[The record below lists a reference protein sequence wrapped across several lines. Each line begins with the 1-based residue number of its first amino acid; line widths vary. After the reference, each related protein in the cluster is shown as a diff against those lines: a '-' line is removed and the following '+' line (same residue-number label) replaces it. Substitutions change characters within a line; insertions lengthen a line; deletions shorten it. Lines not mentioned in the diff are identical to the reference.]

1 MSPFSRPALACALG
15 FALALAATGCP
26 RSFARQ
32 GEPRDLGLAIAAS
45 ESVTVALA
53 DSLAPLGGFAS
64 AVDADNAP
72 PLSACDDHVDAT
84 GWEAFSSDVVE
95 LRLPPGFSNGQQIG
109 QRAEWR
115 APNAWIRATPQ
126 TSSLH
131 SGWSGAI
138 TSECDVWVSGYPTH
152 IDVINTVYGKGVHAT
167 IQVQGGT
174 YIGIEGQAKTTL
186 RQAQLLHAIRYA
198 RVSSAWSR

>member
-1 MSPFSRPALACALG
+1 MSRFSRLAVSGIFG

-32 GEPRDLGLAIAAS
+32 GDPRDLALAIAAS

-64 AVDADNAP
+64 AVDDNAP

-84 GWEAFSSDVVE
+84 GWETFSSDVVE
-95 LRLPPGFSNGQQIG
+95 LRLPPGFSSGQQIG

-115 APNAWIRATPQ
+115 APNAWIRATQ

-131 SGWSGAI
+131 SGWSGTI

-152 IDVINTVYGKGVHAT
+152 IDVINTGYGKGVHAT

-174 YIGIEGQAKTTL
+174 YIGIEGAAKATL

-198 RVSSAWSR
+198 RVSASWAR